1 MLLDTAEHV
10 RPTQKIALSA
20 TAVQVTGQVVIR
32 QLTVAHKLKT
42 SNSTKWPW
50 QCACQSSQKVNGF
63 NSSMVQHPHSN
74 TITAAY

>member
-1 MLLDTAEHV
+1 MLLDTAEHA

-32 QLTVAHKLKT
+32 QLTVALKLKT
-42 SNSTKWPW
+42 SNSLKCPW
-50 QCACQSSQKVNGF
+50 QCACRPSQKVNGF
-63 NSSMVQHPHSN
+63 NSSMLQHLHSN